1 MRISDWSSDVCS
13 SDLDRL
19 DAVAH
24 ENGGAAE
31 AGRTGADV
39 RDFLLGPAHLGHV
52 RTPALLERFV
62 GDVLFN
68 ATDRYRAEA
77 VIERARTFTQPILRT
92 DTTADI
98 RQRVG
103 LMQIGRASC
112 RERVCQYV

>member
-13 SDLDRL
+13 SDLAADFAVAIEHDRL

-24 ENGGAAE
+24 ENVGAAE
-31 AGRTGADV
+31 AGRTGADD

-68 ATDRYRAEA
+68 AADRYRAEA

-92 DTTADI
+92 EDRKST
-98 RQRVG
+98 R
-103 LMQIGRASC
+103 LNSSH
-112 RERVCQYV
+112 

>member
-13 SDLDRL
+13 SDL
-19 DAVAH
+19 
-24 ENGGAAE
+24 
-31 AGRTGADV
+31 
-39 RDFLLGPAHLGHV
+39 LGHV

-62 GDVLFN
+62 GDVLFD
-68 ATDRYRAEA
+68 AADRYRAEA

-103 LMQIGRASC
+103 LMQELGRQQQIAFLDQLQPVGKDRKST
-112 RERVCQYV
+112 RLNSSH